1 MAPTVL
7 PVWGLSLMVISVFV
21 LSHIPALQ
29 TVEAARAEAE
39 RIKRIGEADAYSVEA
54 VGKAEAE
61 SMKLKAG
68 AYKQYGEAAI
78 MSMVLEALPQVGHTL
93 LVLYHMCLTPNGY
106 GLCLVHS

>member
-1 MAPTVL
+1 M
-7 PVWGLSLMVISVFV
+7 
-21 LSHIPALQ
+21 
-29 TVEAARAEAE
+29 
-39 RIKRIGEADAYSVEA
+39 EA

-93 LVLYHMCLTPNGY
+93 LVSYMSITRNGY
-106 GLCLVHS
+106 SLCLALS

>member
-1 MAPTVL
+1 MAPTV
-7 PVWGLSLMVISVFV
+7 WGLPSMVVSVFV
-21 LSHIPALQ
+21 SSHISVLQ

-93 LVLYHMCLTPNGY
+93 LVLYNVSVTTNGY
-106 GLCLVHS
+106 SLCLMHS